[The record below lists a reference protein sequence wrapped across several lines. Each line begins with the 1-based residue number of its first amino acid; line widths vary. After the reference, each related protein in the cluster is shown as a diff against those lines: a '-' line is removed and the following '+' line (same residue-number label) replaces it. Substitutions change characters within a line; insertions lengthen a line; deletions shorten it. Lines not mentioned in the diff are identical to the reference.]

1 MKKQL
6 ILGLLALTSVGTVK
20 PVSGTF
26 SINDTLLETY
36 VISWIALPII
46 GTVLGIY
53 KGSKNKAARVEKAKI
68 ALIKEEKKDDTPFS
82 LGLNILKGALKGAC
96 KGIVTMATIT
106 CALGTWMAL
115 HDIALNINS

>member
-36 VISWIALPII
+36 VMSWIALPII

-53 KGSKNKAARVEKAKI
+53 
-68 ALIKEEKKDDTPFS
+68 
-82 LGLNILKGALKGAC
+82 

>member
-53 KGSKNKAARVEKAKI
+53 KGSKNTLVNNTANSNEVGIELAESAYNQLINNI
-68 ALIKEEKKDDTPFS
+68 ANSNSD
-82 LGLNILKGALKGAC
+82 
-96 KGIVTMATIT
+96 KGIY
-106 CALGTWMAL
+106 L
-115 HDIALNINS
+115 